1 MIFNLNFS
9 DLNHNSPILNVDKTC
24 MVSSAHS
31 FSFGILIEFAGP
43 ENPTI
48 LMKRSEWERFRV
60 DYAAFSALSP
70 PPSEE
75 LRKVG

>member
-1 MIFNLNFS
+1 MYDFFR
-9 DLNHNSPILNVDKTC
+9 ILSV
-24 MVSSAHS
+24 
-31 FSFGILIEFAGP
+31 FGILIEVAGP

-48 LMKRSEWERFRV
+48 LMKRSEWERFLV
-60 DYAAFSALSP
+60 DYAAFSALFP